1 MGNPPVTWSVTDA
14 GAGTIG
20 ASGLFT
26 AGLEAGLHV
35 GVVVATWDALSDQ
48 AGVIIAYPYRVYL
61 PVVMRDYP

>member
-1 MGNPPVTWSVTDA
+1 VTDA

-61 PVVMRDYP
+61 PVVMK